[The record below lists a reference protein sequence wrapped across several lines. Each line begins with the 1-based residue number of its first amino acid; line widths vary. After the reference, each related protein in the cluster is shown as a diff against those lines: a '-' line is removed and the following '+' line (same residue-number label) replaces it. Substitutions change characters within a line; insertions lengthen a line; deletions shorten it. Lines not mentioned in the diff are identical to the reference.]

1 MLKNTANQKWV
12 VFAFDLTDNT
22 PKTGDAAQ
30 ITANLRI
37 DGAAA
42 NAIDDTNPTELEDGY
57 YVFDLTQAET
67 NGDNIVI
74 CPASSTGDIQVIGC
88 PMAVWTLDLDT
99 KEDIRAEMDSNS
111 TQLTAIAADTNELQT
126 DWHNGGRL
134 DLIID
139 ELTTQ
144 GDNNELLLHAISGL
158 IGTPGVD
165 LATDIA
171 GITLGS
177 GMTEATFLA
186 YFLGMED

>member
-111 TQLTAIAADTNELQT
+111 TQLAAIVSAADSIPDDVVTAINTAEPNVTATGVTLSSAAIT
-126 DWHNGGRL
+126 DL
-134 DLIID
+134 S
-139 ELTTQ
+139 E
-144 GDNNELLLHAISGL
+144 AI
-158 IGTPGVD
+158 V
-165 LATDIA
+165 AA
-171 GITLGS
+171 GIGPIIASKILS
-177 GMTEATFLA
+177 LIK
-186 YFLGMED
+186 